1 MFNVGE
7 VGLVDRRGLLELPE
21 VTVWR
26 LLFLPWLSFS
36 VSSRVWGSCA
46 RCPVL
51 SLVLMVVLVLSGTV
65 EEGEFREEQHP
76 VGRGDGGGHPT
87 SGVADDEH
95 LRAALRGVLGV
106 GPNSG
111 VVENGVEFLALR
123 VTGFRCP
130 RCST

>member
-36 VSSRVWGSCA
+36 VASRMWGSFT

-51 SLVLMVVLVLSGTV
+51 NLKLKVVLVLS
-65 EEGEFREEQHP
+65 EI
-76 VGRGDGGGHPT
+76 
-87 SGVADDEH
+87 
-95 LRAALRGVLGV
+95 
-106 GPNSG
+106 
-111 VVENGVEFLALR
+111 
-123 VTGFRCP
+123 
-130 RCST
+130 